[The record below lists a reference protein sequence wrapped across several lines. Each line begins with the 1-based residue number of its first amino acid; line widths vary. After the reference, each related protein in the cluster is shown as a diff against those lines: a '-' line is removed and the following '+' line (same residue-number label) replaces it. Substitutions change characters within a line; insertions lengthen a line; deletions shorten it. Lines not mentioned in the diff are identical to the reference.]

1 MVSCAMRFCVLDE
14 GRCYGTVISAQKS
27 ILGHFDVIY
36 RLAPPETYTCLFRSL
51 MLSLVELGY
60 GMMCFSGMASKS
72 VSDSGE
78 FNLSIELALV
88 IDQETP

>member
-1 MVSCAMRFCVLDE
+1 MARLFLPKNPYW
-14 GRCYGTVISAQKS
+14 GISM
-27 ILGHFDVIY
+27 LLHFIY

-60 GMMCFSGMASKS
+60 DLMCFSGIASKS

>member
-1 MVSCAMRFCVLDE
+1 MRFCVLDE
-14 GRCYGTVISAQKS
+14 GRCYGTVISTKKP
-27 ILGHFDVIY
+27 ILGHFDALTLYIY

-60 GMMCFSGMASKS
+60 GMMCFSGIANKS